1 MTDKRLTYLRKVE
14 TSFSSFHGEV
24 VTLLHECPEDVQ
36 RRLAGQVFNNLYS
49 IRRVL
54 EDAASYVRMDRVI
67 SGPYSVEGKTV
78 AGPTMG
84 GRRFITLRTRGDESP
99 MVVEEGGGR
108 NSGVAGQ
115 GSSAGHGHGVDQQ
128 APLTLNPEWIQ
139 TSGPSTVSST
149 NHGSNQGGSNAPMV
163 FTTDQGRV
171 GVLYYDA
178 IKRAYVPTGLP
189 VVNAPNVGG
198 GGNSAP
204 EFVNDEIDVNVSG
217 HVSNNDTDN
226 NDLLTVAALSGIYGK

>member
-1 MTDKRLTYLRKVE
+1 MTDKRHIYLRKVE
-14 TSFSSFHGEV
+14 SCFSNFHGEV

-54 EDAASYVRMDRVI
+54 EDAASYVRMDRII
-67 SGPYSVEGKTV
+67 SGPYSVEGKTI
-78 AGPTMG
+78 TSSSMG
-84 GRRFITLRTRGDESP
+84 GKRFITLRTRGDESP
-99 MVVEEGGGR
+99 MVVEEGVVR
-108 NSGVAGQ
+108 SSSASGQ
-115 GSSAGHGHGVDQQ
+115 GSGVGQGHVNEQQ
-128 APLTLNPEWIQ
+128 VPLVSNPEWIHPGGQ
-139 TSGPSTVSST
+139 SAVSST

-178 IKRAYVPTGLP
+178 LKRAYVPTGLP
-189 VVNAPNVGG
+189 VVNAPTVGG
-198 GGNSAP
+198 GGNNAP

-217 HVSNNDTDN
+217 HVSNHDTDN